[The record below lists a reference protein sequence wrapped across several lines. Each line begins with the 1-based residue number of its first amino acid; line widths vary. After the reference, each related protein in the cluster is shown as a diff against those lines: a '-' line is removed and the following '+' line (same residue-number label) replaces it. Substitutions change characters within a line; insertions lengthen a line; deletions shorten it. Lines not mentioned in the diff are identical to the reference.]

1 VISALN
7 KTLTLILAGGVGH
20 RLYPLT
26 KERAKP
32 AVFFGGIYRII
43 DFTLSN
49 CVNSGLRKIHLLT
62 QYRSHSLQRHL
73 ALGWNINRPGEFI
86 DVVPPQFRGPETWY
100 RGTADA
106 VFHNIFLL
114 EDDKPDYVLI
124 LAGDHIYK
132 MNYEK
137 FILHHIETGADLTV
151 GCVRA
156 PREKARVYGVVA
168 ADAGGRIT
176 GFLEKPENPP
186 PIPGE
191 KNVSYVS
198 MGIYVFSTKEL
209 VRAVARDAKTD
220 SKHDF
225 GHDIIPMMVSD
236 KKSVHAYNFIDENRK
251 DSAYWRDIGDIDSYY
266 EANMDLCE
274 VNPLFNLYDKDWP
287 IHTYL
292 EPFPPTKTVF
302 ADDYEGG
309 RVGKALDSL
318 VSPGAIV
325 SGGVVKR
332 SILSPGVRINSYASV
347 ENSVLFHGVEIGRRC
362 RIRRAIIDKDVRL
375 PQGTVLGFNA
385 EEDAKLFTVSPG
397 GIVVIPKGHKF

>member
-1 VISALN
+1 
-7 KTLTLILAGGVGH
+7 
-20 RLYPLT
+20 
-26 KERAKP
+26 
-32 AVFFGGIYRII
+32 
-43 DFTLSN
+43 
-49 CVNSGLRKIHLLT
+49 
-62 QYRSHSLQRHL
+62 
-73 ALGWNINRPGEFI
+73 
-86 DVVPPQFRGPETWY
+86 
-100 RGTADA
+100 
-106 VFHNIFLL
+106 
-114 EDDKPDYVLI
+114 VLI

-318 VSPGAIV
+318 VSPG
-325 SGGVVKR
+325 
-332 SILSPGVRINSYASV
+332 VRINSYASV